1 MQAAVTQ
8 VVVPASANDQS
19 QSRSA
24 QATAWLPG
32 LAVMMLGL
40 LMVIGVGFTQV
51 SAAHNATHDSRH
63 AAGFP
68 CH

>member
-1 MQAAVTQ
+1 MQATAALEQ
-8 VVVPASANDQS
+8 A
-19 QSRSA
+19 QSRTA

-32 LAVMMLGL
+32 LAVMIFGF
-40 LMVIGVGFTQV
+40 LMVIGVGFSQI